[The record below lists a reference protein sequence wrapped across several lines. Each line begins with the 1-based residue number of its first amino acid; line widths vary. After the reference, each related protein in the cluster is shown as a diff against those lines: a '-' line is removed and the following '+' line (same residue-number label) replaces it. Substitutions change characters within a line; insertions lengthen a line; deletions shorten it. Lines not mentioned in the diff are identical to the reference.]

1 MKTASSQSEYWTE
14 KLYQLTAK
22 RIPMTTKRI
31 LIIEDEAN
39 MRHMLEVLLR
49 RSGYEIKTAAD
60 GQEGLEVI
68 EKEGFHFIL
77 CDIKM
82 PRMDGMTFLRSA
94 TDKLKGSTVIMMS
107 AYGTVDTAIE
117 AMKLGAY
124 DYISKPFKTDEV
136 LLTLKK
142 AEERE
147 GLKSENLRL
156 KDQIQ
161 RIEKSYNFSNMVA
174 KSKAMQSVFDL
185 IKKVADYKTTV
196 LITGESGT
204 GKELIARA
212 IHFNGSRHSGPLVS
226 INCGG
231 IPETLLESELFGYKK
246 GAFTDAKQDK
256 PGRFAEAERGTL
268 FLDEIGELPLSLQV
282 KLLRV
287 LQGEEITPLG
297 STGTKKVDVRVI
309 VATAKDLG
317 EEIKNGHFREDLYYR
332 INVVNIYLP
341 PLRERGEDIPLLTD
355 HFVSL
360 FNAKLKKDI
369 KGLSSDVMEQFMTYP
384 WPGNVRELENV
395 IERAIL
401 LAPGNTL
408 EISDLPPT
416 LEADHFPSSD
426 LAPEGI
432 SSIKVAS
439 RILEKELIER
449 ALSKTDGNRTKA
461 AKMLEISRPILI
473 SKIKQYGLQ

>member
-1 MKTASSQSEYWTE
+1 
-14 KLYQLTAK
+14 
-22 RIPMTTKRI
+22 MTTKRI
-31 LIIEDEAN
+31 LVIEDEAN
-39 MRHMLEVLLR
+39 MRHMLGVLLR
-49 RSGYEIKTAAD
+49 NANYEVKTAND
-60 GQEGLEVI
+60 GQAGLDAV
-68 EKEGFHFIL
+68 KTEGFDFIL

-82 PRMDGMTFLRSA
+82 PRMDGMEFLRSA
-94 TDKLKGSTVIMMS
+94 SEKIEDTPVIMMS

-136 LLTLKK
+136 LLTLRK

-147 GLKSENLRL
+147 RLKRENLRL

-161 RIEKSYNFSNMVA
+161 RIEKSYNFDNIVA
-174 KSKAMQSVFDL
+174 KSKPMQSVFDL

-204 GKELIARA
+204 GKELVARA

-226 INCGG
+226 VNCGG

-246 GAFTDAKQDK
+246 GAFTDARKDK
-256 PGRFAEAERGTL
+256 IGRFEEAQKGTI

-287 LQGEEITPLG
+287 LQEEEITPLG
-297 STGTKKVDVRVI
+297 STGVKKVDVRVI
-309 VATAKDLG
+309 AATAKDLA
-317 EEIKNGHFREDLYYR
+317 EEIKKGMFREDLYYR

-341 PLRERGEDIPLLTD
+341 PLRERIEDIPLLAE
-355 HFVSL
+355 HFL
-360 FNAKLKKDI
+360 KLLNEKLNKNI
-369 KGLSSDVMEQFMTYP
+369 RGISAEAMERFMTHS

-395 IERAIL
+395 IERALL
-401 LAPGNTL
+401 LAPSNTL
-408 EISDLPPT
+408 GISDLPPT
-416 LEADHFPSSD
+416 LEADLRPPASF
-426 LAPEGI
+426 APEGI
-432 SSIKVAS
+432 SSIKEAS

-449 ALSKTDGNRTKA
+449 ALKKTNGNRTQA

-473 SKIKQYGLQ
+473 AKIKEYQLGS